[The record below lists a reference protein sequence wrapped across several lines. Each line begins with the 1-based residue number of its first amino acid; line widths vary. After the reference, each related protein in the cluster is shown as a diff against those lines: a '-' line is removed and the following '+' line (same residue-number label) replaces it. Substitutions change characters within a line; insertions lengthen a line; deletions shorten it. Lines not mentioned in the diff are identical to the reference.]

1 MAACYSSLD
10 LVLLGPPG
18 SGKGTQAA
26 MLSGTYNVPH
36 IATGDLL
43 REEVRAGTPVGGE
56 VAAIM
61 ARGDLVPDR
70 LMAGILVHRLDQES
84 CKRGFLLDG
93 FPRTVEQAGMLDD
106 LLAEL
111 GRRVERVLLLEAS
124 DEVMVR
130 RLSGRRLHPASG
142 RVYHVELDPPRRP
155 GLDDVTGEPLV
166 QRSDDREDVVRARL
180 RIYRAKTAPLAALYD
195 ARGILARVDA
205 ERSRQEV
212 SADVL
217 AAVGAAVL
225 A

>member
-1 MAACYSSLD
+1 MSACYSSLD

-43 REEVRAGTPVGGE
+43 REEVRSGTPVGGE
-56 VAAIM
+56 VAATM
-61 ARGDLVPDR
+61 ARGELVPDR
-70 LMAGILVHRLDQES
+70 LVAGILVHRLDQEG

-93 FPRTVEQAGMLDD
+93 FPRTVEQSVLLDD

-111 GRRVERVLLLEAS
+111 GRRVERVILLDAS
-124 DEVMVR
+124 DDVIVR
-130 RLSGRRLHPASG
+130 RLSGRRVHPPSG
-142 RVYHVELDPPRRP
+142 RVYHVELDPPRQP
-155 GLDDVTGEPLV
+155 DIDDVTGEPLV

-180 RIYRAKTAPLAALYD
+180 QVYREKTSPLAGLYE
-195 ARGILARVDA
+195 ARGILVRVDA
-205 ERSRQEV
+205 NRPRREV
-212 SADVL
+212 AADVL
-217 AAVGAAVL
+217 AAVGAAVV